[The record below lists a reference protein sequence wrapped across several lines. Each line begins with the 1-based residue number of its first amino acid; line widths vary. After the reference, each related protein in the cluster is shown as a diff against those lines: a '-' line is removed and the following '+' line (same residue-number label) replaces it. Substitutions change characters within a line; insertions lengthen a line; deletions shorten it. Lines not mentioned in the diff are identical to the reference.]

1 MTTTPATV
9 EGLTLPASATASVS
23 LVERLLIEHDFADH
37 IALDR
42 SWRITS
48 FGPLAADGERQYLEA
63 ERLAAQP
70 SEAVQRLAA
79 EQFPL
84 PPAKAQAYADTNGLP
99 TDDVKTCESCPT
111 CGAPVTVF
119 QPKVGEP
126 IYTHNPAAGVALDRK
141 ASGETGNSD
150 A

>member
-84 PPAKAQAYADTNGLP
+84 PPAKVTAENIESVMKQCFEAGQQA
-99 TDDVKTCESCPT
+99 K
-111 CGAPVTVF
+111 
-119 QPKVGEP
+119 
-126 IYTHNPAAGVALDRK
+126 AAELRNVLGIA
-141 ASGETGNSD
+141 
-150 A
+150 